1 MLFATLKSNSLG
13 VYEQITKGIKSTTN
27 VIDLKN
33 YITSCYTD
41 GKWENIER
49 IVGNYKEVLPQKNSF
64 NQREK
69 SMIMQ
74 DFVEI
79 LKNEAVK
86 FKSYVKELKNL
97 PEAIKKKSIVT
108 FLLKNLYGGASVTS
122 LKYLKTNPNFLV
134 KY

>member
-33 YITSCYTD
+33 YITNCYAD
-41 GKWENIER
+41 GKWENIEQ

-79 LKNEAVK
+79 LKNEELPER
-86 FKSYVKELKNL
+86 VKESARGHQ
-97 PEAIKKKSIVT
+97 EKKYRYFS
-108 FLLKNLYGGASVTS
+108 FEES
-122 LKYLKTNPNFLV
+122 LRWGLGD
-134 KY
+134 

>member
-1 MLFATLKSNSLG
+1 
-13 VYEQITKGIKSTTN
+13 
-27 VIDLKN
+27 
-33 YITSCYTD
+33 
-41 GKWENIER
+41 
-49 IVGNYKEVLPQKNSF
+49 
-64 NQREK
+64 
-69 SMIMQ
+69 MQ